1 MICCIL
7 SLLVAGPLG
16 ILLAPIW
23 APRPRV
29 MQANAVCCPPRRDLW
44 RATAMLVAF
53 LLLAGLFATVLHF
66 LDPPMF
72 RRFCT
77 FHGFR

>member
-23 APRPRV
+23 APHRDV
-29 MQANAVCCPPRRDLW
+29 VQAEAVCCRSRQEIW
-44 RATAMLVAF
+44 RAVAMLVAF
-53 LLLAGLFATVLHF
+53 LLLAGLCATVLHF
-66 LDPPMF
+66 LDPPMW
-72 RRFCT
+72 RRLCT
-77 FHGFR
+77 FHVYR